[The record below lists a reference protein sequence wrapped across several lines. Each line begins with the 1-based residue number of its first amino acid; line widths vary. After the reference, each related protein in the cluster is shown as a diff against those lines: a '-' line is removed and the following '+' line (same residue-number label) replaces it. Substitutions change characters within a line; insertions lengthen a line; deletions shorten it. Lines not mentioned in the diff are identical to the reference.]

1 MCPACISTATI
12 LIASTASAAGGG
24 LTAWIVRKLRLTAR
38 AK

>member
-24 LTAWIVRKLRLTAR
+24 FTAWIVRKLRFASR